1 MRNFISHN
9 KILILVIVAIC
20 IPYFIGVASVPF
32 HPDESTQIYMS
43 SDFEL
48 FFKDIKSLYYTPTSN
63 TDPKT
68 TYRLLDAPLTRYI
81 IGVGRTI
88 TQTDPLQNDW
98 SWSSSWSENVANQSL
113 PDNQQLL
120 VSRYSASILFPF
132 SLLLMFFIGKK
143 IKGDWTGWVAMILFA
158 TNGLVLLH
166 TRRAMAESA
175 LLFTLLLALWMLL
188 YCYKNKWLIA
198 IPISL
203 AFLAKQTTSFL
214 FPAGIFV
221 LILPFRE
228 FFSQWKNMLKNI
240 FLFITVSILIIFLFN
255 PFLWKNPVQSIQ
267 AAVEARKGFSLR
279 QSEEINQINPDQYLS
294 NISER
299 FIAIISQTFIA
310 PPAFED
316 IGNYH
321 EEIEP
326 TAISYFNNPLNKL
339 FRGFFYG
346 GICAILS
353 ILGLTIT
360 IRNIRGLSHDST
372 ILLISFALAFLTCF
386 LFVLPFQRYYL
397 ILIPFICLFS
407 AIAIDE
413 TRLIMSS
420 FKSKTLH

>member
-1 MRNFISHN
+1 MWNFISHN

-48 FFKDIKSLYYTPTSN
+48 FFKDIKSLYYTPNSN

-120 VSRYSASILFPF
+120 VSRYSTSILFPF

-228 FFSQWKNMLKNI
+228 IFSQWKNMLKNI

-267 AAVEARKGFSLR
+267 AAVETRKGFSLR
-279 QSEEINQINPDQYLS
+279 QSEEIDQINPDQYLS

-326 TAISYFNNPLNKL
+326 TAIAYFNNPLNKL

-353 ILGLTIT
+353 SLGLAIT

-407 AIAIDE
+407 AIAIDK

>member
-1 MRNFISHN
+1 
-9 KILILVIVAIC
+9 
-20 IPYFIGVASVPF
+20 
-32 HPDESTQIYMS
+32 MS

-143 IKGDWTGWVAMILFA
+143 IKGDWTGWVAMILYA